1 MRLQNYRSKSW
12 PWPTTRYFKAIPLI
26 IFPTLSA
33 AICCMA
39 DEGRINDSYTYATT
53 FSCSIIIAILSPV
66 AVAGNS
72 LILAAIWRKTFQRTI
87 FHILLSVLALT
98 DLCTGLI
105 AQPFTAAIS
114 LLFLVSDCNKP
125 PIYKT
130 IDANGD
136 ASATYFVASTAFI
149 TTLTRVERWFHMS
162 RRSVVDSRRRCF
174 ILAVL
179 PLIPHLSWIFLS

>member
-1 MRLQNYRSKSW
+1 M
-12 PWPTTRYFKAIPLI
+12 
-26 IFPTLSA
+26 
-33 AICCMA
+33 
-39 DEGRINDSYTYATT
+39 
-53 FSCSIIIAILSPV
+53 

-179 PLIPHLSWIFLS
+179 PLIPTRFVVFRSLETIKGNPAFELNISIIAAALLCFLTTSVSYFHVLLSSVAINNKCKPMHHLGILVNQL